1 RLYKFRTMR
10 VSDSSESDSRW
21 TSPGDPRRTPLGVF
35 LRRTSLDELPQFF
48 NVLKGDM
55 SVVGPRPERPRFV
68 AKFLNEVA
76 RYNSRHR
83 LKVGITGWAQVNG
96 WRGDTSIRKRVE
108 HDLFYL
114 QNWSF
119 EGRTNRSEEHT
130 SELQSRF
137 DLVCRLLL
145 EKKK

>member
-1 RLYKFRTMR
+1 MIRRPPRSTLFPYTTLFR
-10 VSDSSESDSRW
+10 
-21 TSPGDPRRTPLGVF
+21 
-35 LRRTSLDELPQFF
+35 SLDELPQFF

-96 WRGDTSIRKRVE
+96 GAATPPSGSA
-108 HDLFYL
+108 
-114 QNWSF
+114 WSTICSSF
-119 EGRTNRSEEHT
+119 KTGA
-130 SELQSRF
+130 
-137 DLVCRLLL
+137 LLL
-145 EKKK
+145 M